1 MSRAEKNA
9 ARKLAI
15 IGWPVSHS
23 RSPLIHN
30 HWLAAH
36 QINAVYTA
44 YPIDPNDDF
53 KARLK
58 DMAAEGFIGANVTI
72 PHKEAAF
79 AAMDEVS
86 PAAQKLGA
94 VNTISFRD
102 GVLYG
107 ANTDGDGFLAGLD
120 DAVKVAPEAM
130 QDGSQ
135 GAAKEIANWRKS
147 PALVLGAGGAARAI
161 IAALGRAGLSDI
173 RLVNRTREKAE
184 ALCGLADGLS
194 IGDWQDRH
202 KSADGCGVL
211 VNTTS
216 LGMDGQPPLDMS
228 LSGLSAKALVSD
240 IVYTP
245 LITPLLS
252 AAQASGHI
260 GVDGLGMLMHQA
272 ALSFEIWF
280 GEKPA
285 VDKTLRDLLLA
296 DLGAVSDAEKNRDE

>member
-1 MSRAEKNA
+1 MSAPDKNA
-9 ARKLAI
+9 ADKKAAIKLAI
-15 IGWPVSHS
+15 IGWPVTHS

-36 QINAVYTA
+36 KINAHYGR
-44 YPIDPNDDF
+44 YPIDPKDDF
-53 KARLK
+53 KARLQA
-58 DMAAEGFIGANVTI
+58 MAADGFIGANVTI

-79 AAMDEVS
+79 AAMDAVS
-86 PAAQKLGA
+86 SAAQKLGA

-102 GVLYG
+102 GALYG

-120 DAVKVAPEAM
+120 DAQDAVKEVA
-130 QDGSQ
+130 D
-135 GAAKEIANWRKS
+135 WRKK

-184 ALCGLADGLS
+184 ALSGLVDCLS
-194 IGDWQDRH
+194 IGDWQDRERL
-202 KSADGCGVL
+202 ADGCGLL

-216 LGMDGQPPLDMS
+216 LGMQAQPPLDMA
-228 LSGLSAKALVSD
+228 LDGLQPKAMVSD

-252 AAQASGHI
+252 AAKAGGHI

-280 GEKPA
+280 GTKPP

-296 DLGAVSDAEKNRDE
+296 DLNAVSDSDENRD